1 MSHSIDLS
9 RQPRRIDLDAP
20 LHRKAGPTA
29 HAMRPVDGADEA
41 QAQQACPAPRYLTN
55 NEAADFLRL
64 SPRTLEKQR
73 VIGGGPRFHK
83 FGRRVMY
90 ALTDLEAW
98 ASERS
103 FETTFD
109 PEYIDRH
116 PGAQRDD
123 Q

>member
-1 MSHSIDLS
+1 
-9 RQPRRIDLDAP
+9 
-20 LHRKAGPTA
+20 
-29 HAMRPVDGADEA
+29 MRPVEGAIEA
-41 QAQQACPAPRYLTN
+41 QAPQACPAPRYLTN
-55 NEAADFLRL
+55 NETAAFLRL

-90 ALTDLEAW
+90 ALADLESW
-98 ASERS
+98 AGERS

>member
-1 MSHSIDLS
+1 MSHSTNLS
-9 RQPRRIDLDAP
+9 RHSCRIDLDAP

-29 HAMRPVDGADEA
+29 HAMRPVESAGEA
-41 QAQQACPAPRYLTN
+41 QTPYCSATRYLTN
-55 NEAADFLRL
+55 SEAADFLRL

-90 ALTDLEAW
+90 ALADLEAW
-98 ASERS
+98 AGERS

>member
-1 MSHSIDLS
+1 MTPVESSEKADT
-9 RQPRRIDLDAP
+9 PRAR
-20 LHRKAGPTA
+20 PT
-29 HAMRPVDGADEA
+29 
-41 QAQQACPAPRYLTN
+41 PRYLTN
-55 NEAADFLRL
+55 SEAAAFLRL

-90 ALTDLEAW
+90 ALADLESW
-98 ASERS
+98 AGERS

>member
-1 MSHSIDLS
+1 MSYSVNLKPHTSD
-9 RQPRRIDLDAP
+9 PLDA
-20 LHRKAGPTA
+20 LQVRKASPRTNAMTPVAPTEELGT
-29 HAMRPVDGADEA
+29 H
-41 QAQQACPAPRYLTN
+41 QARSIPRYLTN
-55 NEAADFLRL
+55 SEAAAYLRL
-64 SPRTLEKQR
+64 SPRTLEKHR

-90 ALTDLEAW
+90 ALADLEAW

-109 PEYIDRH
+109 PEYVDRH
-116 PGAQRDD
+116 PGANRDD

>member
-1 MSHSIDLS
+1 MSQSVNLS
-9 RQPRRIDLDAP
+9 RYEPSLDLDSP
-20 LHRKAGPTA
+20 LVRKAGPGA
-29 HAMRPVDGADEA
+29 NAMTPVEPAEKADTPRARPT
-41 QAQQACPAPRYLTN
+41 PRYLTN
-55 NEAADFLRL
+55 SEAADYLRL
-64 SPRTLEKQR
+64 SPRTLEKHR

-90 ALTDLEAW
+90 ALADLEVW

-116 PGAQRDD
+116 PGANHDD

>member
-1 MSHSIDLS
+1 MPYSPELARHPHRL
-9 RQPRRIDLDAP
+9 DLDAP

-29 HAMRPVDGADEA
+29 HAMSPLDRASEA
-41 QAQQACPAPRYLTN
+41 LTPQACPAPRYLTN
-55 NEAADFLRL
+55 HEAAAFLRL

-98 ASERS
+98 AGERS

-109 PEYIDRH
+109 PEYLDRH
-116 PGAQRDD
+116 PGAQRDE

>member
-1 MSHSIDLS
+1 MSHSPDLS
-9 RQPRRIDLDAP
+9 RHSHHVDLDSP

-29 HAMRPVDGADEA
+29 HAMRPVASASGPHAP
-41 QAQQACPAPRYLTN
+41 QASPAPRYLTN
-55 NEAADFLRL
+55 SEAATFLRL

-90 ALTDLEAW
+90 ALADLEAW
-98 ASERS
+98 AGERS

-109 PEYIDRH
+109 PEYLDRH

>member
-1 MSHSIDLS
+1 MSRSLVI
-9 RQPRRIDLDAP
+9 PRHPNRIDLDSP

-29 HAMRPVDGADEA
+29 HAMKPTAGAD
-41 QAQQACPAPRYLTN
+41 QAQTPQSSQHPNYLTN
-55 NEAADFLRL
+55 SEAAAFLRL
-64 SPRTLEKQR
+64 SPRTLEKHR

-90 ALTDLEAW
+90 ALADLETW

-109 PEYIDRH
+109 PEYLVRH
-116 PGAQRDD
+116 PGVQRDD

>member
-1 MSHSIDLS
+1 MSHLTDLS
-9 RQPRRIDLDAP
+9 RHPRRIDLDAP

-29 HAMRPVDGADEA
+29 HAMRPVEGAIEA
-41 QAQQACPAPRYLTN
+41 QALQASPAPRYLTN
-55 NEAADFLRL
+55 NEAAAFLRL

-98 ASERS
+98 AGERS

-109 PEYIDRH
+109 PEYIDRN

>member
-1 MSHSIDLS
+1 M
-9 RQPRRIDLDAP
+9 R
-20 LHRKAGPTA
+20 PTA
-29 HAMRPVDGADEA
+29 SAGDP
-41 QAQQACPAPRYLTN
+41 QAPQASPALRYLTN
-55 NEAADFLRL
+55 SEAATFLRL

-90 ALTDLEAW
+90 ALADLEAW
-98 ASERS
+98 ASARS

-109 PEYIDRH
+109 PEYLDRH

>member
-1 MSHSIDLS
+1 MSHSIDPS

-20 LHRKAGPTA
+20 LHRKAGPTV
-29 HAMRPVDGADEA
+29 HAMRPVEAAGEA
-41 QAQQACPAPRYLTN
+41 QTPPASPPPRYLTN
-55 NEAADFLRL
+55 SEAAAFLRL

-90 ALTDLEAW
+90 AVTDLEAW
-98 ASERS
+98 AGERS

>member
-1 MSHSIDLS
+1 MSHSVNLKRYASGPDLN
-9 RQPRRIDLDAP
+9 AP
-20 LHRKAGPTA
+20 QVHKAGPRTS
-29 HAMRPVDGADEA
+29 AMTPVELSEKAEA
-41 QAQQACPAPRYLTN
+41 PQTRSIPRYLTN
-55 NEAADFLRL
+55 SEAASYLRL
-64 SPRTLEKQR
+64 SPRTLEKHR

-90 ALTDLEAW
+90 ALADLEAW
-98 ASERS
+98 AGERS

-116 PGAQRDD
+116 PGANRDD